1 MTHEETLKRYK
12 AMTNAER
19 AAISCQLIR
28 ENWRALLQGPKEVVA
43 RRIERINA
51 ENDARNR
58 NMLEAIARTRMP
70 AASSETPSSPV
81 PNSEG
86 ERGKGT

>member
-19 AAISCQLIR
+19 SAISCQLIR

-58 NMLEAIARTRMP
+58 NMLEAIARTRVP
-70 AASSETPSSPV
+70 AESNETSSPSD
-81 PNSEG
+81 PLPEG
-86 ERGKGT
+86 EKGAGT